1 LPTLSERIDGAL
13 SAYGFER
20 KSSPGPAGGYS
31 FGTTF
36 VGGPN
41 YTDAW
46 KSKRA
51 PSPAE
56 LVEHFKSLVFSCVIT
71 NADAVSSVPLKL
83 YMNVSDGRKPKD
95 GLGSQEITKRQVEHL
110 RSTQYVGGSA
120 GVSDIREVRD
130 HPFLMALDQ
139 PDPQGILSRT
149 QLLKLIS
156 MYCDTVGVAYVQPEG
171 RVSAPYRWL
180 WILASQ
186 YMLPVFDGSSPIPS
200 SYNYGSRNF
209 KPEELICFR
218 TSLSLKNSYG
228 SNYSPLYAAVEYAKL
243 EDKFVSIQEQLMA
256 QGPRPNLLV
265 TPSNPDLPPGQDEKL
280 RFEQDLNRKHARG
293 AQGGVIVANGAWD
306 VKPITYSPT
315 DLTGLKIAE
324 YDLERICAC
333 FGVPITLFLSETNLA
348 NLQAAEKL
356 HAVRAVNPRCK
367 AIADRLTQVVRQW
380 DRRLFFAFD
389 NAVAADRELEAKLFD
404 MEIKNGSTTINQAN
418 QETGKP
424 PVPWGDEPWFQNT
437 MAQPSAIKELNQATI
452 TASTLAAVGSKEGGG
467 SAAVGNKDAKKAKG
481 GSQKGGSDAK
491 RNLEPGYPD
500 LPGVVRSLHDQAD
513 EAVLAVEGLTLEG
526 EDGDPFAFLAW
537 DEESRSA
544 ANG

>member
-56 LVEHFKSLVFSCVIT
+56 LIEHFKSLVYSCVIA

-83 YMNVSDGRKPKD
+83 YMDVSKGRGSKD
-95 GLGSQEITKRQVEHL
+95 ASDPQEITKRQIEHL
-110 RSTQYVGGSA
+110 RSTQYVGGSTQ
-120 GVSDIREVRD
+120 VSDIREIRD
-130 HPFLMALDQ
+130 HPFLVALDQ
-139 PDPQGILSRT
+139 PDKQGILSRT
-149 QLLKLIS
+149 QLLKLIA

-171 RVSAPYRWL
+171 RVGAPYRWL
-180 WILASQ
+180 YPLPSQ
-186 YMLPVFDGSSPIPS
+186 YMLPVFDGHSPIPT
-200 SYNYGSRNF
+200 SYNYGDRTF
-209 KPEELICFR
+209 TPEELICFR
-218 TSLSLKNSYG
+218 TSLSLKNPYG

-265 TPSNPDLPPGQDEKL
+265 TPSNPDLPPGDDEKK

-389 NAVAADRELEAKLFD
+389 NAVMADRLQDATLVD
-404 MEIKNGSTTINQAN
+404 MALKNGSMTINEAN
-418 QETGKP
+418 LDNGLAPKEY
-424 PVPWGDEPWFQNT
+424 GDEMWVQNT

-500 LPGVVRSLHDQAD
+500 LSGVARGLHDQAD